1 MLNQFNFKAMKK
13 MMLLALLISVF
24 TLANAQEPDTTRI
37 KMGNKKITIIS
48 KNQGEKELSAGRENF
63 EKELKALEDSLKN
76 FEDKLSKMREQ
87 GNNDEIII
95 LEKETEE
102 VKKQIEALNKGIEDI
117 KIQIENDF
125 DFDHE
130 IEHEIDID
138 DDHHDRKDEKK
149 KRKSKFEGHW
159 AGFEVGINTF
169 MNPDYTFTLPNDG
182 KFLELNTGKSWNFNI
197 NFFEQNIPIHPNY
210 FGFVTGLGVN
220 FNNYHFVQDMR
231 LEKDANG
238 IITGTPVTDAVFD
251 KNSLYTVFLTAPILF
266 EFQIP
271 VNKKKHRLYFAGG
284 LTGGIKLASGTKQEY
299 TLNNQDREQK
309 IKGEYNL
316 ASYRYGVTARVGYRA
331 LRIFANY
338 DLVPLFKKNLGPEV
352 YPFSAGLVL
361 LNF

>member
-24 TLANAQEPDTTRI
+24 TIANAQEPDTTRI

-48 KNQGEKELSAGRENF
+48 KNQGEKGLNTGRENF

-76 FEDKLSKMREQ
+76 FENKMSQMREQ

-102 VKKQIEALNKGIEDI
+102 IKKQIEALNKGIEDI

-125 DFDHE
+125 DVDNEF
-130 IEHEIDID
+130 EHEIDID
-138 DDHHDRKDEKK
+138 DDHHDRKEEKK
-149 KRKSKFEGHW
+149 KRKSRFEGHW
-159 AGFEVGINTF
+159 AGFEVGINSF
-169 MNPDYTFTLPNDG
+169 MNPDYTFTLPTDG
-182 KFLELNTGKSWNFNI
+182 KFLELNTGKSWNFNL
-197 NFFEQNIPIHPNY
+197 NFFEQNIPIHPKY

-220 FNNYHFVQDMR
+220 WNVYSFNQDIK
-231 LEKDANG
+231 LVKDA
-238 IITGTPVTDAVFD
+238 TGYMTGEEVTDTDFN
-251 KNSLYTVFLTAPILF
+251 KNTLRTIYLTAPLIF
-266 EFQIP
+266 EIQIP
-271 VNKKKHRLYFAGG
+271 TNKRDKRMYFGAG
-284 LTGGIKLASGTKQEY
+284 LTGSMKISARTKQEV
-299 TLNNQDREQK
+299 DEHSPK
-309 IKGEYNL
+309 IEHKSDFNL
-316 ASYRYGVTARVGYRA
+316 ASYRYGVTARLGYGA
-331 LRIFANY
+331 LRLFANY